1 MRKMTVLMAGALA
14 LGGCVG
20 VSSSESTVRLEDL
33 DVSTMSCAWETPKK
47 NRSVGGGEL
56 EIGRV
61 RYAHGV
67 GTHAASKYRLRV
79 HGEALEFRAK
89 VGADTSIRSATLGS
103 VVFVVKA
110 DGRTVVRT
118 PLLKF
123 GSPAVEIVAPLAGAK
138 VVELIVRDGGDG
150 IANDLADWCDAV
162 FTVRP
167 GTTFEPFEIPPETDQ
182 FGILTPPAP
191 EAPRINPPRIFGVR
205 PGSPILFTLPVSGLR
220 PMTVSATGLPAG
232 VTLDAA
238 TGRLGGSVAAR
249 GEYKIRFTAKNAKGA
264 DTRDF
269 TLVVGDKIALTPPMG
284 WNSWNCF
291 ASAVCEQD
299 IKAAADAFVKE
310 RLVDYGWSYVN
321 IDDFWQ
327 NHQGA
332 ADQSTDIKGP
342 MRHADGTVVVNR
354 RFPDMKGLADYVHA
368 KGLKIGLYSSP
379 GPLTCGRCT
388 GSWGFEEIDART
400 YADWGYDYLKY
411 DWCSYGSVAVGE
423 PETPLY
429 YQAPYLKMGR
439 ALQAQKR
446 DIVFSICQYGLK
458 QVSQWGG
465 AVGGQCW
472 RTTSDITDSWGSL
485 RPIVTMQEGLEHF
498 AKPGNWNDP
507 DMLIVGW
514 VGWGPKLH
522 PTQLTPNEQYAHIT
536 WWSLLGSPLLIGCD
550 LTKLD
555 AFTKALLTNPEVLEV
570 NQDPLGK
577 TAARVLGD
585 DDREEWE
592 VWARPLADG
601 SIALGVFNVS
611 PQKREIVV
619 DLGGMG
625 LAGEWKVRD
634 LWRCRDE
641 QPVRTYYR
649 VTLPAHAPH
658 FIRLTPGA
666 DGRLAPG
673 VQDIRDAAWNHLFDN
688 QDKRATFEECKTCPK
703 PAGR

>member
-1 MRKMTVLMAGALA
+1 MGKLSLVMAGALA
-14 LGGCVG
+14 LAGCE
-20 VSSSESTVRLEDL
+20 SLTTSETTVRLEDL
-33 DVSTMSCAWETPKK
+33 DVSTMSCAWKTPQKG
-47 NRSVGGGEL
+47 RSVSGKAL

-61 RYAHGV
+61 PYAHGV
-67 GTHAASKYRLRV
+67 GTHAESKYRLKVR
-79 HGEALEFRAK
+79 GEALEFRAK
-89 VGADTSIRSATLGS
+89 VGVDTSIREATLGS

-118 PLLKF
+118 PFLRF

-138 VVELIVRDGGDG
+138 VIELIVRDGGDG

-167 GTTFEPFEIPPETDQ
+167 GTTLEPFVMPPETDQ

-191 EAPRINPPRIFGVR
+191 ETPRINPPRIFGVR

-238 TGRLGGSVAAR
+238 TGRLGGSVAEK
-249 GEYKIRFTAKNAKGA
+249 GEYRVRFTAKNAKGS

-269 TLVVGDKIALTPPMG
+269 TLVVGDRIALTPPMG

-291 ASAVCEQD
+291 ASAVCEKD

-310 RLVDYGWSYVN
+310 RLIDYGWSYVN
-321 IDDFWQ
+321 IDDYWQ

-332 ADQSTDIKGP
+332 EDQSTDIKGP
-342 MRHADGTVVVNR
+342 MRHADGTVVVNK

-411 DWCSYGSVAVGE
+411 DWCSYGGVAVGE

-446 DIVFSICQYGLK
+446 DIVFSICQYGMK
-458 QVSQWGG
+458 HVSQWGG

-472 RTTSDITDSWGSL
+472 RTTSDITDKWGSL

-522 PTQLTPNEQYAHIT
+522 PTALTPNEQYSHIT

-555 AFTKALLTNPEVLEV
+555 AFTKGLLTNPEVLEV

-601 SIALGVFNVS
+601 SVALGVFNVS

-619 DLGGMG
+619 DLAGIG
-625 LAGEWKVRD
+625 LTGEWKVRD

-641 QPVRTYYR
+641 QPVRSYYR
-649 VTLPAHAPH
+649 VTLPSHAPH
-658 FIRLTPGA
+658 FIRLRPGA

-673 VQDIRDAAWNHLFDN
+673 VQDVRDAAWNRLFDN

-703 PAGR
+703 LK